1 MLNKTGL
8 LVGSA
13 RSLSEPDN
21 SPGGAVGPYAEPDR
35 PPVASVRT
43 FSEPDSPSRSNN
55 VSNESNMSSKIF
67 VKRSSQMGD
76 EGTDTVVLY
85 VLCAVS

>member
-1 MLNKTGL
+1 MNLIAL

-35 PPVASVRT
+35 PPAG
-43 FSEPDSPSRSNN
+43 
-55 VSNESNMSSKIF
+55 VSKDF
-67 VKRSSQMGD
+67 F
-76 EGTDTVVLY
+76 
-85 VLCAVS
+85 